1 MTRRNA
7 ILCCDIIV
15 SLIVVEWSLLGP
27 WDKLLGFDV
36 YHSRG
41 DVWLP
46 TPPAAAAFFR
56 GMVSTGT
63 MVFAVFF
70 LIASVLIFF
79 LGRSR
84 SASVDEKSGTTLER
98 MFYGDARKLAVKYA
112 VFLLISLISPFFYNW
127 MWRFHVTRPMRIA
140 GGCAMSI
147 AGFIVILALAESV
160 ARIASRR
167 RTTSSL

>member
-1 MTRRNA
+1 MRRNA

-15 SLIVVEWSLLGP
+15 SLVVVEWSLLGP
-27 WDKLLGFDV
+27 WDKLLGFNF

-63 MVFAVFF
+63 MVFAMFF
-70 LIASVLIFF
+70 LLASVLIFF

-84 SASVDEKSGTTLER
+84 SASADEKSGTVLER
-98 MFYGDARKLAVKYA
+98 MFYGDARKLTVKYA

-127 MWRFHVTRPMRIA
+127 MWRFHVTRAMRIA

-147 AGFIVILALAESV
+147 AAFVVILALAESIAHV
-160 ARIASRR
+160 ASRR
-167 RTTSSL
+167 RPTLSL

>member
-1 MTRRNA
+1 MRRNA

-27 WDKLLGFDV
+27 WDKLLGFNV

-70 LIASVLIFF
+70 LIASVLTFF

-84 SASVDEKSGTTLER
+84 SAPVDEKSGTVLER
-98 MFYGDARKLAVKYA
+98 MFYGDARKLTVKYA

-140 GGCAMSI
+140 GGCAISLAVFI
-147 AGFIVILALAESV
+147 AVMTIVEMLTRLMP
-160 ARIASRR
+160 RR
-167 RTTSSL
+167 

>member
-15 SLIVVEWSLLGP
+15 SLIVAEWSLYGP

-46 TPPAAAAFFR
+46 TPLAAAAFFR

-63 MVFAVFF
+63 MVFAVFL

-84 SASVDEKSGTTLER
+84 GASVDEKSGTVLEQ
-98 MFYGDARKLAVKYA
+98 MFYGDARKLTVKYA

-140 GGCAMSI
+140 GGCAISLAVFVAAMTI
-147 AGFIVILALAESV
+147 AAMLTRLMP
-160 ARIASRR
+160 RR
-167 RTTSSL
+167 

>member
-1 MTRRNA
+1 MRRNA

-15 SLIVVEWSLLGP
+15 SLVVVEWSLLGP

-63 MVFAVFF
+63 MLFAGFF
-70 LIASVLIFF
+70 LIASLLIF
-79 LGRSR
+79 LVGRSR
-84 SASVDEKSGTTLER
+84 SASADEKSGTVLER
-98 MFYGDARKLAVKYA
+98 MFYGDARKLTVKYA
-112 VFLLISLISPFFYNW
+112 VFLFISLISPFFYNW

-147 AGFIVILALAESV
+147 AAFIVILALAESI
-160 ARIASRR
+160 ARVASRR
-167 RTTSSL
+167 RPNSSL

>member
-1 MTRRNA
+1 MRRNA

-15 SLIVVEWSLLGP
+15 SLVVVEWSLLGP
-27 WDKLLGFDV
+27 WDKVLGFDV

-70 LIASVLIFF
+70 LIASLLIF
-79 LGRSR
+79 LVGRSR
-84 SASVDEKSGTTLER
+84 SASADEKSGTVLER
-98 MFYGDARKLAVKYA
+98 MFYGDARKLTVKYA

-147 AGFIVILALAESV
+147 ATFIVILALAESIGRV
-160 ARIASRR
+160 ASPRQPVSF
-167 RTTSSL
+167 

>member
-1 MTRRNA
+1 MRRSA

-27 WDKLLGFDV
+27 WNKLLGFDV

-46 TPPAAAAFFR
+46 TPPIAAAFFR

-84 SASVDEKSGTTLER
+84 SAPIDEKSGTVLER
-98 MFYGDARKLAVKYA
+98 MFYGDARKLTVKYT
-112 VFLLISLISPFFYNW
+112 VFLFISLISPFFYNW

-140 GGCAMSI
+140 GGCAISL
-147 AGFIVILALAESV
+147 AVFILVMTIVEMLTHLMP
-160 ARIASRR
+160 RR
-167 RTTSSL
+167 

>member
-1 MTRRNA
+1 VRRNA

-46 TPPAAAAFFR
+46 TPPAAANFFR

-63 MVFAVFF
+63 MLFAVFF
-70 LIASVLIFF
+70 LIASILIF
-79 LGRSR
+79 LMGRSR
-84 SASVDEKSGTTLER
+84 SASADQKGGSILDQ
-98 MFYGDARKLAVKYA
+98 MFYGDASKLTVKYA
-112 VFLLISLISPFFYNW
+112 VFLFISFISPFFYNF
-127 MWRFHVTRPMRIA
+127 MWRFQVTRPMRIA
-140 GGCAMSI
+140 GGLAISLAVFIAVMTVRAMLTP
-147 AGFIVILALAESV
+147 LAPSRPSA
-160 ARIASRR
+160 AS
-167 RTTSSL
+167 S

>member
-1 MTRRNA
+1 MRRNA
-7 ILCCDIIV
+7 IFCCDIIV

-27 WDKLLGFDV
+27 WNRLLGFDV

-63 MVFAVFF
+63 MVFALFF
-70 LIASVLIFF
+70 LIASVLIFL

-84 SASVDEKSGTTLER
+84 SASGDRNGGTILEQ
-98 MFYGDARKLAVKYA
+98 MFYGDSRKLTVKYA
-112 VFLLISLISPFFYNW
+112 VFLLISLVSPFFYNW

-140 GGCAMSI
+140 GGCVISLAVFI
-147 AGFIVILALAESV
+147 AVMTIAEMLT
-160 ARIASRR
+160 RLTPRR
-167 RTTSSL
+167 